1 MLRFGIW
8 QLTSLYNYFYITSS
22 AELCIYFHHQILKY
36 SLFAGQVQTSAR
48 AASERTSV
56 SLIRER
62 PLFFAIWQLR
72 LLYNCCY
79 ITSKTE
85 LCSNL
90 RYSLF
95 AGQVQTSA
103 RAASE
108 RTSATLIQGDV
119 FVFGIRQLELLH
131 NYFFMTSKAEF
142 CSNFRCQIL
151 KYSLLYGQVQTSS
164 ERASPAS
171 QPGAS
176 PSPATPETAGASGSG
191 LSPLNK

>member
-1 MLRFGIW
+1 MSYSLFAGQVQTSARAASERTSIRAIWEDLWYFGIW

-22 AELCIYFHHQILKY
+22 AELCTYFYYQILKY
-36 SLFAGQVQTSAR
+36 SLFAEQVQTSAR
-48 AASERTSV
+48 AASERTSI

-95 AGQVQTSA
+95 AGQVHQREPLRSA
-103 RAASE
+103 
-108 RTSATLIQGDV
+108 
-119 FVFGIRQLELLH
+119 
-131 NYFFMTSKAEF
+131 
-142 CSNFRCQIL
+142 
-151 KYSLLYGQVQTSS
+151 
-164 ERASPAS
+164 PP
-171 QPGAS
+171 PG
-176 PSPATPETAGASGSG
+176 
-191 LSPLNK
+191 